1 MDNPVGSLTKFQKSV
16 ILGSILGDG
25 YVRQF
30 PGRKNALLEINH
42 SYTQKEYVDWK
53 YSILRNVVLSE
64 PKMRKT
70 NGKRIAYRFYTQQ
83 LPELTN
89 LIESFY
95 PNGKKVIPKSLELD
109 SIALSVWF
117 MDDGS
122 CCSDSDYY
130 LNTQQYLIQDQ
141 KILLKG
147 LKGLGLDANLNRDKE
162 YQRIRFLKSSIPKLK
177 ELITKNIIDS
187 MRYKIRL

>member
-1 MDNPVGSLTKFQKSV
+1 MDNTVGSLTKFQKSV
-16 ILGSILGDG
+16 ILGSVLGDG
-25 YVRQF
+25 YIRKF

-53 YSILRNVVLSE
+53 YSILQNVVLSG

-70 NGKRIAYRFYTQQ
+70 NGKRIAYRFYTKQ
-83 LPELTN
+83 LPELTS
-89 LIESFY
+89 LIKSFY
-95 PNGKKVIPKSLELD
+95 PNGKKVIPKHLKLD
-109 SIALSVWF
+109 PISLSVWF

-130 LNTQQYLIQDQ
+130 LNTQQYSAQDQ
-141 KILLKG
+141 KILLKR
-147 LKGLGLDANLNRDKE
+147 LKDLGLDANLNRDKE
-162 YQRIRFLKSSIPKLK
+162 YQRIRFLKSSIPRLK
-177 ELITKNIIDS
+177 ELISDNIVDS